1 MTGTVRTPA
10 TPAVEAARDYASQVR
25 LALACFGIMLLVV
38 DPSTHP
44 VPHAAAGGLA
54 ILLATGLL
62 HRRRVPQDW
71 LRVEE
76 PFALLAGILV
86 VTLGPPG
93 LAPLTVLWL
102 ISAALGVV
110 GRGGRASATGRI
122 VVVAVLASP
131 MVRYGIDAESATF
144 LFAGVGLLLSVGN
157 VSNETH
163 ELLRDPLTGVLS
175 RAALLAEA
183 ERLVDRARAD
193 EPVALV
199 LIDLDDFGQLN
210 KREGHQAG
218 DAVLQRVAH
227 AVSTSMRRSDTFGR
241 LGGDEFVLVAI
252 GDGETV
258 ADRALQAITRAGV
271 GASVGV
277 ASAPA
282 DGISVPELRRAADVA
297 LRVSKTSGKSRATV
311 YDVAPATTRAGPAAG
326 TVRAAR
332 GRAPSRAEGTRP
344 LEPTSRGVTRGP

>member
-1 MTGTVRTPA
+1 MIAFVRAPA

-71 LRVEE
+71 LRAEE
-76 PFALLAGILV
+76 PFALLAGVLV

-93 LAPLTVLWL
+93 LVPLTVLWL
-102 ISAALGVV
+102 VGTALGVV
-110 GRGGRASATGRI
+110 GRGGRAGIAGRV

-131 MVRYGIDAESATF
+131 MVRYGITPESTTL
-144 LFAGVGLLLSVGN
+144 LFAGAGLLLSVGH
-157 VSNETH
+157 VSDETH

-183 ERLVDRARAD
+183 ERMIARARAD
-193 EPVALV
+193 DPVALV
-199 LIDLDDFGQLN
+199 LVDLDDFGALN
-210 KREGHQAG
+210 KREGHLAG
-218 DAVLQRVAH
+218 DAALRDVAH
-227 AVSTSMRRSDTFGR
+227 AVSTAMRRSDTFGR
-241 LGGDEFVLVAI
+241 IGGDEFVLVAA
-252 GDGETV
+252 GDGRTV
-258 ADRALQAITRAGV
+258 AERVLAAIAGAGV

-282 DGISVPELRRAADVA
+282 DGISVPELRRAADIA
-297 LRVSKTSGKSRATV
+297 LRASKTSGKSRATV
-311 YDVAPATTRAGPAAG
+311 FSAADG
-326 TVRAAR
+326 GGRTGVGR
-332 GRAPSRAEGTRP
+332 G
-344 LEPTSRGVTRGP
+344 